1 MSKSRPPIACNV
13 LSSSATITVSPDTG
27 RAAMRLVAIESIL
40 SGSSPA
46 PLMPTITLRISASAI
61 VRQLMIRLL
70 TGKGTHVSSNCRPG
84 LVPDGYH
91 RVNYERNPALGNGT
105 QAQDFRRFRRSRA
118 AVQIGRA
125 HV

>member
-1 MSKSRPPIACNV
+1 MMRSIGSVIA
-13 LSSSATITVSPDTG
+13 D
-27 RAAMRLVAIESIL
+27 
-40 SGSSPA
+40 SPA
-46 PLMPTITLRISASAI
+46 ATLRSSDNAI

-118 AVQIGRA
+118 AVRA
-125 HV
+125 PRSEERRVGTECVSTCRSRWSPDH